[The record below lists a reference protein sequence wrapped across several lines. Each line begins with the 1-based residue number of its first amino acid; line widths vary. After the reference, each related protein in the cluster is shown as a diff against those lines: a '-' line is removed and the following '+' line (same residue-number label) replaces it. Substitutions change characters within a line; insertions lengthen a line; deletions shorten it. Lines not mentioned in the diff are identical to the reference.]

1 MKTNKPVTE
10 GVDATV
16 NVWFLG
22 TCRINQTYVYRC
34 VYSSDSDYFWGQ
46 CVIKT

>member
-22 TCRINQTYVYRC
+22 TCRSRINQTYIV
-34 VYSSDSDYFWGQ
+34 VFTLQIQIIFGDS
-46 CVIKT
+46 V

>member
-16 NVWFLG
+16 NVLFLG
-22 TCRINQTYVYRC
+22 TCRINQTYIV
-34 VYSSDSDYFWGQ
+34 VFTLQIQIIFGDN
-46 CVIKT
+46 V

>member
-22 TCRINQTYVYRC
+22 TCRINQTYEYIV
-34 VYSSDSDYFWGQ
+34 VFTLQIQIIFGDS
-46 CVIKT
+46 V